1 MGRKDV
7 HHVRRTDGRSL
18 IVERWGGGNR
28 RRKTK
33 HPFWRPP
40 PNPNIFLNANRKEQV
55 LSLCEQHIGVSH
67 KFYRSQRAARIAV
80 SLIKTVKQAVLSN
93 DTCVIFSLIHCVQGH
108 SFMNDTKAIYC
119 YFYSLLVYWPSVN
132 TASQPKIMNGKCADY
147 FIQESNPS
155 SVSCFHSPL

>member
-1 MGRKDV
+1 MIRKPIDL
-7 HHVRRTDGRSL
+7 HGYSNQSSFS
-18 IVERWGGGNR
+18 I
-28 RRKTK
+28 
-33 HPFWRPP
+33 
-40 PNPNIFLNANRKEQV
+40 NANRKEQV

-93 DTCVIFSLIHCVQGH
+93 DACVIFSLIHCVQGH